1 MCEFTAARAIAV
13 NTARSATEN
22 AGKTSTLRSRPAGNG
37 AQRSTILPKF
47 RRSGAFLPLIL
58 LVVIV
63 GSLIPTAMSVDEV
76 VTWQRFHPQGGKPYD
91 QLQCQTVTVQWG
103 GDGLAHSLYEFTD
116 EIAYKNC
123 DFSNAWLLVGP
134 QTAGTFVIS
143 REDNLTPGKKWFGSD
158 VGDDCTNARMKFSV
172 KTRPLL
178 DDKIPGYECDGDFSP
193 EDVVVKNAVDIKECR
208 KICKRR
214 RGCVAIQYIGGGKQ
228 KCRLFEKAP
237 FRAVQVSSNIHEG
250 AACLQIPAV

>member
-1 MCEFTAARAIAV
+1 MFR
-13 NTARSATEN
+13 
-22 AGKTSTLRSRPAGNG
+22 KNG
-37 AQRSTILPKF
+37 AFVALLALAVI
-47 RRSGAFLPLIL
+47 GAF
-58 LVVIV
+58 V
-63 GSLIPTAMSVDEV
+63 PTAMAVDEV
-76 VTWQRFHPQGGKPYD
+76 VTWARFHPQGGKPYD

-103 GDGLAHSLYEFTD
+103 GDGMAHSLYEFTD

-134 QTAGTFVIS
+134 QMAGTFVVS
-143 REDNLTPGKKWFGSD
+143 REDNLTPGKKWFASD

-178 DDKIPGYECDGDFSP
+178 QDKIPGYECDGDFSP

-237 FRAVQVSSNIHEG
+237 FRAVQVSNNIHEG
-250 AACLQIPAV
+250 AGCLQILAVWRRCISIPGRYHGTYLTL